1 MSACLCIVVRS
12 LLGVTAS
19 VMQERDPPAA
29 VAVTRTKNSIHA
41 LLVSANGTE
50 PGMCL
55 RDFSIASLY
64 SIPHGNVR
72 LKVGAGYGTL

>member
-19 VMQERDPPAA
+19 VMQERDHPATIPVPRA
-29 VAVTRTKNSIHA
+29 KKSINT

-55 RDFSIASLY
+55 KDFSIASLY

-72 LKVGAGYGTL
+72 LKAGSGFGIL